1 MSRPVPGRGRRVAV
15 AAAMLVLFGV
25 ALGIFLL
32 PFAFPTPPPIVTR
45 FQSTVLFSPNADGR
59 RDQAVIGVRLSEAS
73 DVTIEIQ
80 EDGRPVAT
88 LLDAVPRERGFF
100 TTEWDGL
107 DSIGRRLPDGT
118 YAIKLLARAGEKR
131 FSTTRNVTIDTAAPR
146 PAEMA
151 VESATLAG
159 PGPGECRVG
168 FTSRD
173 PGSLVLEAIRSGG
186 EEPLRRLGP
195 RPVRPGQPL
204 RWNWDG
210 EGADG
215 TAVAPGLYVIRASL
229 SDAARNRVVRERTC
243 WVGFLAGRA
252 TPARPDPRDRVG
264 VTLRRTD
271 GTAVPPSA
279 PVALVLRRRTGIPGV
294 TGTDPLGAQVGSGV
308 RGRAGR
314 VRIRMPAG
322 VNPAALWLVA
332 TADGGSSQAL
342 IDLGGLR

>member
-1 MSRPVPGRGRRVAV
+1 MAV
-15 AAAMLVLFGV
+15 AGAMLVLFGV

-80 EDGRPVAT
+80 SGGESVTT
-88 LLDAVPRERGFF
+88 LLDGAPRERGFF

-107 DSIGRRLPDGT
+107 DAVGRRVPDGT
-118 YAIKLLARAGEKR
+118 YAIKLLARSGEKR
-131 FSTTRNVTIDTAAPR
+131 FSTTRNVTVDTSTPQ
-146 PAEMA
+146 PAEMT

-159 PGPGECRVG
+159 PGRGECRVA
-168 FTSRD
+168 FSSRD
-173 PGSLVLEAIRSGG
+173 AGSLVLEAVRSGG
-186 EEPLRRLGP
+186 DEPLRRLGP
-195 RPVRPGQPL
+195 RPVRPGQPV
-204 RWNWDG
+204 RWDWSGVGSDG
-210 EGADG
+210 AR
-215 TAVAPGLYVIRASL
+215 VAPGLYVIRATL
-229 SDAARNRVVRERTC
+229 SDAARNRVIRDRTC
-243 WVGFLAGRA
+243 WVGFLSGRA
-252 TPARPDPRDRVG
+252 TPGRPAPRDRVG

-271 GTAVPPSA
+271 GTAVPPST

-294 TGTDPLGAQVGSGV
+294 TGTDPLGVQVGSAV

-322 VNPAALWLVA
+322 INPAALWLVA

-342 IDLGGLR
+342 IDLGGLP